1 MIINNFSIQKKNS
14 VEKRLCLTPGCI
26 SAASS
31 ILNRMDAD
39 VEPCDN
45 FYEFACGKYIRDVT
59 AIIPDEKLTVDAFST
74 VSDEIEIQLKTIINE
89 PVRANESRA
98 FTLAKRLNASCMN
111 RTAVD
116 ALGLKPMTDILD
128 SYGGW
133 PVVNGTAWNEN
144 SWDWIETIEKMR
156 KTGLTTGYVLSTSI
170 GPNFKNSTMHTLRVS
185 FLWSFGDFFFFEFQQ
200 KFNSFL

>member
-1 MIINNFSIQKKNS
+1 M
-14 VEKRLCLTPGCI
+14 TPGCI

-31 ILNRMDAD
+31 ILNRMDTD

-45 FYEFACGKYIRDVT
+45 FYEFACGKYIRDVAAT
-59 AIIPDEKLTVDAFST
+59 IPDEKLTVDAFST
-74 VSDEIEIQLKTIINE
+74 VSDEIEIQLKLIINE

-116 ALGLKPMTDILD
+116 ALGLKPMQDILD
-128 SYGGW
+128 SFGGW

-144 SWDWIETIEKMR
+144 GWDWIETIEKMR
-156 KTGLTTGYVLSTSI
+156 NIGLTTGYVLSTSI
-170 GPNFKNSTMHTLRVS
+170 GPNYKNSTMHTLRVS
-185 FLWSFGDFFFFEFQQ
+185 FPCSFRFFFSSS
-200 KFNSFL
+200 KNSIHFFLRYRSISQI